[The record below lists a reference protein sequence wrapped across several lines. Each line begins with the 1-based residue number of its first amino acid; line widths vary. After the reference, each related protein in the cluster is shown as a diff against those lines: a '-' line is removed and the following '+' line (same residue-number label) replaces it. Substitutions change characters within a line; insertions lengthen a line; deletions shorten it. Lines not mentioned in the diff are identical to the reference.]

1 MVLRSRKRILV
12 FHPHQPI
19 ASGPGGT
26 IEPTWLRGGSRGFGN
41 TDGSQIAGPGR
52 FFRFAIG

>member
-12 FHPHQPI
+12 FHPHQPMLQ
-19 ASGPGGT
+19 AQAALLNRHGY
-26 IEPTWLRGGSRGFGN
+26 EVVAGFGN